1 MSAPQ
6 KPSALAG
13 MGLVVKRE
21 LSHYF
26 KTWSGYVIA
35 AAMLAITGLLYNV
48 FAVGS
53 SARYSSDVISDFFWA
68 LSGTT
73 MTAALFFSMRLIAEE
88 RQTGTYPVLASSQL
102 SDGQIVLAKFASVGA
117 LLFIYCVL
125 TLPMPLLVL
134 VNGKVAVSHLFA
146 GYLGVMLIGLSA
158 ASMGL
163 FGSSLVDSQLVAVI
177 VGAVILVAMLLLWLT
192 AMVVD
197 GALGDIIGYLSL
209 HNKHFDPYKAGTISV
224 ANTVFY
230 LSVISFFLMLS
241 RNALEARR
249 WRA

>member
-1 MSAPQ
+1 MSARN
-6 KPSALAG
+6 KPSTLTG
-13 MGLVVKRE
+13 MGLVVRRE
-21 LSHYF
+21 LGHYF

-35 AAMLAITGLLYNV
+35 AAMLAITGLFYNV

-53 SARYSSDVISDFFWA
+53 TPRYSADVISDFFWA

-73 MTAALFFSMRLIAEE
+73 MTAAIFFSMRLIAEE

-102 SDGQIVLAKFASVGA
+102 SDGQIVFAKFLSVGA
-117 LLFIYCVL
+117 LLVIYNLC

-134 VNGKVAVSHLFA
+134 LNGKVAVSHLFA
-146 GYLGVMLIGLSA
+146 GYLGVLLIGLSA
-158 ASMGL
+158 AAIGL

-177 VGAVILVAMLLLWLT
+177 IGAVILVMMLLLWLT
-192 AMVVD
+192 AAVVE
-197 GALGDIIGYLSL
+197 GTLGDLLGYLAL
-209 HNKHFDPYKAGTISV
+209 HNKHFDPFKAGTVSV
-224 ANTVFY
+224 ANIVFY
-230 LSVISFFLMLS
+230 LSVIGLFLMLS